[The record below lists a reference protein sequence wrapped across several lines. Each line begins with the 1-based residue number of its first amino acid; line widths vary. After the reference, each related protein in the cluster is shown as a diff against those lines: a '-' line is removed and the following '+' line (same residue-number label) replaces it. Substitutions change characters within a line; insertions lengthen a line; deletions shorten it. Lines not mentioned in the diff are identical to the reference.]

1 MDTQEIR
8 TLKLLEELEGEK
20 TPSQRDLAI
29 RLNISLGLVNSFMKR
44 LAQKG
49 YFKVT
54 NIPKN
59 RVRYIL
65 TPKGTAEKTRLT
77 YEYIQMSFR
86 YYKNARLK
94 LRTLFRQFEE
104 QKIDRIAFFGAGEL
118 TEIAYISLQETNIKL
133 VAIADSDKIGDNLL
147 GLRILA
153 PEELRSL
160 NFQKVVVTETNATGN
175 AMNQLIEQ
183 GIRRSQ
189 VEFVYIYR
197 NMVL

>member
-197 NMVL
+197 TMVL